1 MAEGDD
7 EFTVLRKTMRDLRHV
22 QKRLVDGQLADLAEQ
37 VRVVRDACYA
47 RVEAMGRAQEL

>member
-47 RVEAMGRAQEL
+47 RLEAMGRAQEL